1 MWVIPLFNIIPNIL
15 LGRVVEFRLSFF
27 RCEGY
32 FEGRLLKLI
41 PLINV
46 VVFMLVPMLLVA
58 VGIVW
63 LLLYLRKVSG
73 LQRQGIATI
82 LGISTCYFLSF
93 LPWGLFHVL
102 RGPLNLGS
110 PSFLGVCSTFSGDLS
125 TWALLP
131 SLGSV
136 LRSQG
141 TSQPGLSFLPWG
153 LFYVLRGPLNLGS
166 PSFLGVCSTFSGD
179 LSTWA
184 LLPSLGSV
192 LRSQGTSQPGLSFLP
207 WGLFYVLR
215 GPLNLG
221 SPSFLGVCSTF
232 SGDLSTWA
240 LLPSL
245 GSVPRSQGTSQ
256 PGLSFLPWGLFYV
269 LRGPLNLGSPSFLGV
284 CSTFSGDLS
293 TWALLPSLGSVLRSQ
308 GTSQPGLSFLPW
320 GLFYVLRGPLN
331 LGSPSFLG
339 VCSTFSGDLST
350 WALLP
355 SLGSVLRSQGTS
367 QPGLSFLPWGLF
379 YVLRGPLNMGSPS
392 FLGVCSTFSGDLST
406 WALLPSLGSVLRS
419 QGTSQPGLS
428 FLPWGLFYVLRGPLN
443 LGSPSFLGVCSTFSG
458 DLSTWALLPSL
469 GSVLHSQGT
478 SQPGLSFLPWGLFY
492 VLRGPLNLGSP
503 SFLGVC
509 STFSGDLSTWA
520 LLPSLGSV
528 LRSQGTSQ
536 PGLSFLPWG
545 LFYVLRGPLNLG
557 SPSFLGVC
565 STFSGDLSTWALLP
579 SLGSVLRSQ
588 GTSQPGLSFLPWGL
602 FYVLRGPLNLGSPSF
617 LGVCSTF
624 SGDLSTW
631 ALLPSLGS
639 VLRSQGTSQPGLSF
653 LPWGLFYVLR
663 GPLNLGSPSFLGVC
677 STFSGDLSTWA
688 LLPSLGSVPRSQ
700 GTSQPGLSFLPWGLF
715 YVLRGPLNLGSP
727 SFLGVC
733 STFSGDLSTWAL
745 LPSLGSV
752 LRSQGTSQPGLSFLP
767 WGLFHVLRGPLNLGF
782 NVYVAVYYYRFATF
796 ATFTNFAAN
805 PIIYFVSLKSFRDYT
820 VTTGL
825 TMRGW
830 AVQRIN
836 LLLS

>member
-1 MWVIPLFNIIPNIL
+1 MVY
-15 LGRVVEFRLSFF
+15 SD
-27 RCEGY
+27 
-32 FEGRLLKLI
+32 
-41 PLINV
+41 
-46 VVFMLVPMLLVA
+46 
-58 VGIVW
+58 
-63 LLLYLRKVSG
+63 KVSQ
-73 LQRQGIATI
+73 LFSVSLLAT
-82 LGISTCYFLSF
+82 S
-93 LPWGLFHVL
+93 
-102 RGPLNLGS
+102 S

-136 LRSQG
+136 LR
-141 TSQPGLSFLPWG
+141 
-153 LFYVLRGPLNLGS
+153 
-166 PSFLGVCSTFSGD
+166 
-179 LSTWA
+179 
-184 LLPSLGSV
+184 
-192 LRSQGTSQPGLSFLP
+192 
-207 WGLFYVLR
+207 
-215 GPLNLG
+215 
-221 SPSFLGVCSTF
+221 
-232 SGDLSTWA
+232 
-240 LLPSL
+240 
-245 GSVPRSQGTSQ
+245 
-256 PGLSFLPWGLFYV
+256 
-269 LRGPLNLGSPSFLGV
+269 
-284 CSTFSGDLS
+284 
-293 TWALLPSLGSVLRSQ
+293 
-308 GTSQPGLSFLPW
+308 
-320 GLFYVLRGPLN
+320 
-331 LGSPSFLG
+331 
-339 VCSTFSGDLST
+339 
-350 WALLP
+350 
-355 SLGSVLRSQGTS
+355 
-367 QPGLSFLPWGLF
+367 
-379 YVLRGPLNMGSPS
+379 
-392 FLGVCSTFSGDLST
+392 
-406 WALLPSLGSVLRS
+406 
-419 QGTSQPGLS
+419 
-428 FLPWGLFYVLRGPLN
+428 
-443 LGSPSFLGVCSTFSG
+443 
-458 DLSTWALLPSL
+458 
-469 GSVLHSQGT
+469 SQGT

-688 LLPSLGSVPRSQ
+688 LLPSLGSVLRSQRTSQPGLSFLPWGLFYVLRGPLNLGSPSFLGVCSTFSGDLSTWALLPSFLGVCSTFSGDLSTWALLPSLGSVLRSQGTSQPGLSFLPSLGSVLRSQGTSQPGLSFLPWGLFYVLRGPLNLGSPSFLPWGLFYVLRGPLNLGSPSFLGVCSTFSGDLSTWALLPSLGSVPRSQ

-745 LPSLGSV
+745 LPSFLGVCSTFSGDLSTWALLPSLGSV

-767 WGLFHVLRGPLNLGF
+767 WGLFYVLRGPLNLGS

-830 AVQRIN
+830 AVQRMGGTEGGRYRG
-836 LLLS
+836 